1 MLAPKC
7 SVQQNK
13 NSHNG
18 KVSEMVM
25 ESYKEAYCFKI
36 LCNRSSRL
44 FQTNL
49 HPQEGLAKQ
58 NRSETELND
67 SPGDTQAPTRRG
79 DQVCRSQEKT
89 CGGPMATQKR
99 RPSSHYFFEVS
110 LNFKFK
116 FKDDGF

>member
-7 SVQQNK
+7 SVQRNK
-13 NSHNG
+13 NYFNG

-25 ESYKEAYCFKI
+25 ESYKEAYRFKI
-36 LCNRSSRL
+36 LCNRSSRV

-67 SPGDTQAPTRRG
+67 SPGDTQASAKRG
-79 DQVCRSQEKT
+79 GQVCRSQEKT
-89 CGGPMATQKR
+89 CGGSMATQER
-99 RPSSHYFFEVS
+99 RPSSYYFSEVS
-110 LNFKFK
+110 LNLSVNSFKRY
-116 FKDDGF
+116 